1 MQRKMKRSM
10 IVNVAAVT
18 VASLGISTLHAASN
32 ASDNASNSPYVVF
45 SAFSGQNGGT
55 GFGPW
60 TVNVT
65 GSGGDYINNATYDN
79 TGVVTTPNF
88 DIWNDTNDGTGGGTY
103 GVDVT
108 TAIRPF
114 TSALSPDQIF
124 KFSDVL
130 HYANQ
135 TQGGGSALG
144 WSLEDSSGNALF
156 DFHTAGGAAGYFLS
170 DANNSDTLET
180 TVPYNYQDGDTFAFE
195 LNDSSGDYTLTVTC
209 APTGNVTGG
218 SQTFTG
224 QISMA
229 TGGPSQV
236 AIYNNNGEGGSD
248 IEFNTLAITSVVA
261 PQQWISSSS
270 GDWNNASNWSGVVPN
285 AVGAEADFFAAITS
299 NHTVFTDQAVTVG
312 TINFNNANTYEITGT
327 GSLTLQASSGNAQV
341 IVQQG
346 TQEINLPTT
355 IASNT
360 VFNVAAGANLIIGN
374 PLTIDS
380 GDSLTQTGSGTVTY
394 QSIITVQSLALMTF
408 ADLTHAHELNLA
420 SSATAT
426 VSAPVLQ
433 VDSLSNLGTVNL
445 QNNEMIINYGSGSD
459 PISSI
464 RSQIISGYNGGHWNG
479 PGIISTTAQTKTNG
493 LSYGVGYADG
503 ADNKISGLS
512 SGQIEVAYT
521 LLGDGNLDG
530 LVNAADFTIL
540 AANFNQPVTGWD
552 QGDFNYDGLV
562 NAADFT
568 DLAANFNQSVSGATV
583 SAGDVAA
590 LDAFAAANGLSLL
603 ASSVPEPASAVMM
616 AMAGL
621 GILRRRR
628 RSSRQANAKAMRA
641 GALRSS
647 GSTI

>member
-1 MQRKMKRSM
+1 
-10 IVNVAAVT
+10 
-18 VASLGISTLHAASN
+18 
-32 ASDNASNSPYVVF
+32 
-45 SAFSGQNGGT
+45 
-55 GFGPW
+55 
-60 TVNVT
+60 
-65 GSGGDYINNATYDN
+65 
-79 TGVVTTPNF
+79 
-88 DIWNDTNDGTGGGTY
+88 
-103 GVDVT
+103 VDVT

-114 TSALSPDQIF
+114 TSALSPDQVF

-144 WSLEDSSGNALF
+144 WSLEDSSGDTLF

-180 TVPYNYQDGDTFAFE
+180 TVPYNYQDGDTFAFM
-195 LNDSSGDYTLTVTC
+195 LNNSSGDYTFTVTC

-229 TGGPSQV
+229 TGGPSQF

-248 IEFNTLAITSVVA
+248 IEFNNLAITSVVA

-285 AVGAEADFFAAITS
+285 AVGAEADFFSAITS

-327 GSLTLQASSGNAQV
+327 GSLTLQATSGNAQV

-394 QSIITVQSLALMTF
+394 QSIITVQSRASIAF
-408 ADLTHAHELNLA
+408 ADSTHAHELNLA
-420 SSATAT
+420 SGATAT
-426 VSAPVLQ
+426 VSAPVLE

-464 RSQIISGYNGGHWNG
+464 LAQIISGYNGGHWNG
-479 PGIISTTAQTKTNG
+479 PGIMSTAAQTPTNG
-493 LSYGVGYADG
+493 LLYSVGYADG
-503 ADNKISGLS
+503 ADGVVAGLS
-512 SGQIEVAYT
+512 SGQIEVKYT
-521 LLGDGNLDG
+521 LLGDANLDG
-530 LVNAADFTIL
+530 LVNSADFNIL
-540 AANFNQPVTGWD
+540 AANFNQSITGWD

-562 NAADFT
+562 NSADFNA
-568 DLAANFNQSVSGATV
+568 LAANFNQGVSGPA
-583 SAGDVAA
+583 SASDFAA
-590 LDAFAAANGLSLL
+590 LDAFAVANGLSLPT
-603 ASSVPEPASAVMM
+603 SSVPEPASAAMIV
-616 AMAGL
+616 MAGL
-621 GILRRRR
+621 GMVRRRR
-628 RSSRQANAKAMRA
+628 RR
-641 GALRSS
+641 
-647 GSTI
+647 

>member
-1 MQRKMKRSM
+1 MVVS
-10 IVNVAAVT
+10 VAAVT
-18 VASLGISTLHAASN
+18 AASLGISTLHAASN
-32 ASDNASNSPYVVF
+32 ASDNASNSPYVVY
-45 SAFSGQNGGT
+45 SAFGGQNGGT

-60 TVNVT
+60 TVNIT
-65 GSGGDYINNATYDN
+65 GSGGDYINSSTYDN
-79 TGVVTTPNF
+79 TGVVTTPDF
-88 DIWNDTNDGTGGGTY
+88 DIWKDTNDGTGGGTY

-114 TSALSPDQIF
+114 TNALSPDQVF

-144 WSLEDSSGNALF
+144 WSLEDSSGDTLF

-170 DANNSDTLET
+170 DANNSDAPQT

-195 LNDSSGDYTLTVTC
+195 LNDSSGNYTLTVTC

-248 IEFNTLAITSVVA
+248 VEFNNLAITSIVA

-270 GDWNNASNWSGVVPN
+270 GDWNNSSNWSGVVPN
-285 AVGAEADFFAAITS
+285 TVGAEADFFGAITS

-327 GSLTLQASSGNAQV
+327 GSLTLQATSGNAQV

-394 QSIITVQSLALMTF
+394 QSIITVQSRGAIAF
-408 ADLTHAHELNLA
+408 ADSTHAHELNLA
-420 SSATAT
+420 SGATAT
-426 VSAPVLQ
+426 VSVSVLE

-445 QNNEMIINYGSGSD
+445 QNNEMIVNYGSGSD

-464 RSQIISGYNGGHWNG
+464 LSQIISGYNGGHWNG
-479 PGIISTTAQTKTNG
+479 PGIMSTAAQTKTNG
-493 LSYGVGYADG
+493 LLYAVGYADG
-503 ADNKISGLS
+503 KDHVVAGLP
-512 SGQIEVAYT
+512 SGQIEVKYT
-521 LLGDGNLDG
+521 LLGDANLDG
-530 LVNAADFTIL
+530 LVNGSDFNIL
-540 AANFNQPVTGWD
+540 AANFNQSITGWD

-562 NAADFT
+562 NASDFNE
-568 DLAANFNQSVSGATV
+568 LAANFNQGVSGGA
-583 SAGDVAA
+583 SSGDVAA
-590 LDAFAAANGLSLL
+590 LDAFAVANGLSWPT
-603 ASSVPEPASAVMM
+603 SSVPEPASAVMV
-616 AMAGL
+616 MAGS
-621 GILRRRR
+621 GILCRRQRFSH
-628 RSSRQANAKAMRA
+628 RSDPKAAR
-641 GALRSS
+641 LHRSWKP
-647 GSTI
+647 